1 MKPHYSALLAVC
13 ALLGGVAGAQ
23 AADMVTLNPVVITA
37 TRSAKAEVDVPMS
50 IEIMQGESIRRSG
63 ATNLHTALAGV
74 TGVAY
79 KSFGAAGGHMGTMS
93 NEIAIRGIKNG
104 TLVMING
111 NPINARGK
119 YYLDAIPTERIDRVE
134 VIKGGGS
141 VLYGSEAM
149 AGVINII
156 TKDDAPSSLTLGYG
170 NYGQR
175 QADLNL
181 NMDGFS
187 LGLHREHW
195 GLLQHV
201 TELDNFRYADLPG
214 SRKDSLH
221 LGYRFSDELS
231 VSFDKF
237 KSATDYEYYYFTKP
251 TNPKNWPG
259 KIGDLQQYRT
269 YTSDQRLFQINYQRD
284 DFTARG
290 YYNRVFMQADGGN
303 FYKISRAGAHNPA
316 KGKDRFYNTK
326 EENINYGFDLQK
338 TWRGAKTDWI
348 AGMTFQ
354 HEFYD
359 TSLYDNGDD
368 QYSRDIWAAYLQ
380 AEHRLNDRDTVILS
394 GRETKTRNSTAGMDY
409 SNFSAAGQW
418 IHRVNPDEN
427 WYLNVSQSFIMPT
440 FSQIFGR
447 SGSAVPNPGLKPQK
461 GINYEIGYKKVHEDH
476 LYQFAVYHARIKD
489 NIKVELDKKGGILQ
503 GYQYINSEFKNTG
516 AELSMKYQGEGP
528 WSYRIGISYN
538 NPLYKDNGAKAKKPY
553 WDRSYGRWQVNG
565 ALTYVQGPWSSTLTA
580 AYLAD
585 RVGSP
590 SSNHSSPEKPYLLT
604 TWNTTYRFNDQ
615 NSLSLRIDNVLD
627 REDNVSHS
635 GTYYRSTPINYL
647 LSYRYEF

>member
-1 MKPHYSALLAVC
+1 MKSSYTALLAVC
-13 ALLGGVAGAQ
+13 ALAGGTFGAQ
-23 AADMVTLNPVVITA
+23 AADLVTLNPVVITA
-37 TRSAKAEVDVPMS
+37 TRSAKMEIDVPMS
-50 IEIMQGESIRRSG
+50 IEIMQGESIRRAG
-63 ATNLHTALAGV
+63 ATNIHTALAGI
-74 TGVAY
+74 TGIAY
-79 KSFGAAGGHMGTMS
+79 KSFGPGGGHMGTMS

-134 VIKGGGS
+134 VTKGGGS

-156 TKDDAPSSLTLGYG
+156 TKDDAPNSLLLGYG

-201 TELDNFRYADLPG
+201 TEVDDFRYADLPG

-231 VSFDKF
+231 MSFDKF
-237 KSATDYEYYYFTKP
+237 KSATDYEYYYFAKP
-251 TNPKNWPG
+251 TKPKNWPG

-269 YTSDQRLFQINYQRD
+269 YTSDQRLFQVNYQSD
-284 DFTARG
+284 DFTAHA
-290 YYNRVFMQADGGN
+290 YHNRVFMQADGGN
-303 FYKISRAGAHNPA
+303 FFTRSHSPA
-316 KGKDRFYNTK
+316 KGKARFYNTK
-326 EENINYGFDLQK
+326 EENVNYGLDLQK
-338 TWRGAKTDWI
+338 TWRGDKTDWI
-348 AGMTFQ
+348 AGITFQ
-354 HEFYD
+354 HEFYEA
-359 TSLYDNGDD
+359 SLYKDTDD
-368 QYSRDIWAAYLQ
+368 RYSRDIWAAYLQ
-380 AEHRLNDRDTVILS
+380 AEHRLNDRDTIILS
-394 GRETKTRNSTAGMDY
+394 GRETKTRNSTADTNH

-418 IHRVNPDEN
+418 IHQLNSDEN
-427 WYLNVSQSFIMPT
+427 LYVNVSQSFIMPT
-440 FSQIFGR
+440 FSQMFGKN
-447 SGSAVPNPGLKPQK
+447 GNAMPNPGLKPQK
-461 GINYEIGYKKVHEDH
+461 GINYEVGYKKMHNDH
-476 LYQFAVYHARIKD
+476 LYQFAVYHARIND
-489 NIKVELDKKGGILQ
+489 NIKVDLDKDKDGILI

-516 AELSMKYQGEGP
+516 AEISMQYQGEGP
-528 WSYRIGISYN
+528 WSYRLGVSYN
-538 NPLYKDNGAKAKKPY
+538 NPMVKDNGKTAKKPY

-565 ALTYVQGPWSSTLTA
+565 TLTYAQGPWSSTLTA

-590 SSNHSSPEKPYLLT
+590 SSSPSSPTKPYLLT
-604 TWNTTYRFNDQ
+604 TWNTTYHFNDE

-635 GTYYRSTPINYL
+635 GTFYRSTPINYT